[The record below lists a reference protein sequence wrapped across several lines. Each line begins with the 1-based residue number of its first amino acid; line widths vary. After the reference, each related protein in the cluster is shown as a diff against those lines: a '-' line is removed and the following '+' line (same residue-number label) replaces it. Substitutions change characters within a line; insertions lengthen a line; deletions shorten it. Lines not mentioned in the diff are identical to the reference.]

1 LEPFYRRGK
10 SKGDGRWR
18 TFYTFGIARFTR
30 QRLVDA
36 ALAAASFRMYRGQA
50 SYGGGMSTV
59 VETITQML
67 KDNPL
72 LTHCA
77 KVDIR
82 NCFDNIRLN
91 LAHEVLPLTPK
102 VIQHTVAID
111 VKEAIDQRERAH
123 RRYEHYLRRCD
134 ESFASGP
141 SLALPQGAASSP
153 LVAYWLVE
161 AGLPP
166 LPPGRVFSYGDDLF
180 VLGESQDD
188 VSAQVCRFQQFFER
202 HPAGPLRIDWEE
214 PRDLRD
220 GIEFLGIEFK
230 RIQLT
235 TSEARSYLVSARLP
249 REARTQFLDSV
260 RWRAEQ
266 GQACGDRALSDASRY
281 VRSFLGNLST
291 HDRVELLVAARLI
304 IEDLGVDATPIWNL
318 GAG

>member
-1 LEPFYRRGK
+1 MLPWSLDPSVPCLEPFYRRGK

-18 TFYTFGIARFTR
+18 TFYTFGIVRSTR

-36 ALAAASFRMYRGQA
+36 ALAAASCRMYRGQA
-50 SYGGGMSTV
+50 LYGGGMSTV

-82 NCFDNIRLN
+82 NCFDNIRLD
-91 LAHEVLPLTPK
+91 LAQEVLPLTPK

-111 VKEAIDQRERAH
+111 VKEAIDQRERDH

-134 ESFASGP
+134 EFFASGP

-153 LVAYWLVE
+153 LVAYWLIE

-180 VLGESQDD
+180 VLES
-188 VSAQVCRFQQFFER
+188 R
-202 HPAGPLRIDWEE
+202 
-214 PRDLRD
+214 
-220 GIEFLGIEFK
+220 K
-230 RIQLT
+230 T
-235 TSEARSYLVSARLP
+235 M
-249 REARTQFLDSV
+249 
-260 RWRAEQ
+260 
-266 GQACGDRALSDASRY
+266 
-281 VRSFLGNLST
+281 
-291 HDRVELLVAARLI
+291 
-304 IEDLGVDATPIWNL
+304 
-318 GAG
+318 